1 MATAPVSRSLSRIML
16 EESVA
21 PGAAQNV
28 RPRSSAEAQA
38 QLLVLSRNP
47 DLIDVVRNAAHSIAK
62 VAHAHDLDAAARILP
77 RIDPGVVVV
86 DGSIAADISASITKL
101 TQQFPEVVTVIV
113 GTRDESAELMQLT
126 AAGRIFRFLLMPLA
140 YGPVRLALAAAVAQ
154 HFERKAANRRLD
166 VIAADGTTGR
176 RFAFSYAAL
185 AVALLVVIGGL
196 WVAAN
201 LLVTKPAVAGSPAA
215 PAVVAASLD
224 SALTQ
229 LARAAEAMAQG
240 QYVEPSGGALDLY
253 RNALELDPR
262 SDTARAGIRAIADE
276 FLQRAEQALLA
287 EELEAADRALAQV
300 RDIEAGHPRLAFLDT
315 QLARERERRNL
326 SQRRD
331 VSNRVRKLVGEA
343 RSDMQV
349 GNLIGSTVGG
359 ALGALLEARRLDRS
373 DPSVIQSIRELN
385 AAIADAVRLA
395 LTAGDTQRAQAFA
408 NAARRLGAGSQL
420 LAAVDRSVAENSRR
434 SVAAPVKPPSKSDA
448 AVLDQ
453 GSTAETLAKT
463 DLGAAGSG
471 DPEVVQAADVPRTKQ
486 VMPIYPKQAATNGT
500 EGYVDLD
507 FTISAEGIPSN
518 LKVRDAVPRRVF
530 DSAALS
536 CVRQWRWEPIV
547 QNGVAV
553 SRPATLRLRFQL
565 LP

>member
-154 HFERKAANRRLD
+154 HFERKAANRRL
-166 VIAADGTTGR
+166 A
-176 RFAFSYAAL
+176 FAFAAL